1 MSFWDLLCKAAILD
15 MVCRLFSSKPRQQP
29 LPSQPIHSDS
39 YCDMEIEN
47 RIKELENEIK
57 ESEKRIAEYQAII
70 DNGQSGDL
78 DDCDIDELQDRI
90 DELESRLDDCDEM
103 SDRYDYIQDEI
114 DLLQDRLDAM
124 SEWED
129 TYDDLHFYDND
140 IACDDEW

>member
-1 MSFWDLLCKAAILD
+1 
-15 MVCRLFSSKPRQQP
+15 
-29 LPSQPIHSDS
+29 
-39 YCDMEIEN
+39 
-47 RIKELENEIK
+47 
-57 ESEKRIAEYQAII
+57 
-70 DNGQSGDL
+70 
-78 DDCDIDELQDRI
+78 
-90 DELESRLDDCDEM
+90 M